1 MSDAR
6 IAKLREF
13 LAKEPNDSFTR
24 YALALEFAGQGETER
39 CISMLQELIQLDPK
53 YVPAYHQLGSAYQ
66 KLDRRDDAIAIFTRG
81 IQVAVEQG
89 DSHARGEMQDALDEV
104 EM

>member
-6 IAKLREF
+6 IVKLKQF

-24 YALALEFAGQGETER
+24 YALALEYAGQGDTKR
-39 CISMLQELIQLDPK
+39 RVSMLQELIQLDPK
-53 YVPAYHQLGSAYQ
+53 YVPAYQQLGTAYQ
-66 KLDRRDDAIAIFTRG
+66 KLDRRDDAIAIFKRG
-81 IQVAVEQG
+81 IQVAVEVG
-89 DSHARGEMQDALDEV
+89 DLHARGEMQEALDET